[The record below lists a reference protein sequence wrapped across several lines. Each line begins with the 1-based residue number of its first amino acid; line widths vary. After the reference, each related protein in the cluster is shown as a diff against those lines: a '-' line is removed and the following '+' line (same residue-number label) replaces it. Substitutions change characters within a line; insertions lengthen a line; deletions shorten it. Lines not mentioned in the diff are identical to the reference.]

1 MTQRLSPVTV
11 SVCMLGVPVVGLT
24 LSSLIFGETLSADLL
39 LGMGLLCLGL
49 VLPALPSLGLR
60 RVLSKA

>member
-1 MTQRLSPVTV
+1 
-11 SVCMLGVPVVGLT
+11 VCMLGVPVVGLT